1 MVKRTFIPNW
11 YIDKKDK
18 IRNKKIKVCIIAT
31 LIANIFL
38 LFLILNISNKIKIIE
53 QEQEQVKEN
62 KNNIS
67 VVEAA
72 ETDIITREKYKEL
85 SDFFGEN
92 KFSYKNIIITKA
104 GLEIDIEVKSYEEYV
119 NVIRYIENKYS
130 IKNLTPNNK
139 DEGDFNFKVILEV

>member
-1 MVKRTFIPNW
+1 MIKKTFIPNW

-18 IRNKKIKVCIIAT
+18 IRNKKIKVCIIVT
-31 LIANIFL
+31 LIANGFL
-38 LFLILNISNKIKIIE
+38 LFFILNISNKIKIIN
-53 QEQEQVKEN
+53 QEQVSEN

-67 VVEAA
+67 VVETA
-72 ETDIITREKYKEL
+72 EPNIITKEKYKKL
-85 SDFFGEN
+85 SDFFEEN

-119 NVIRYIENKYS
+119 NVIRCIENQYS

-139 DEGDFNFKVILEV
+139 DEGKFNFKVILEV

>member
-18 IRNKKIKVCIIAT
+18 IRNKKIKVCIIVT

-38 LFLILNISNKIKIIE
+38 LFLILNISNKIKII
-53 QEQEQVKEN
+53 EQEQVKEN

-139 DEGDFNFKVILEV
+139 EEGTFNFKVILEV